1 MPSLLFISLLCIGLY
16 LPGIVTLPPT
26 DRDESRFA
34 QASRQM
40 IETGDYVRIK
50 FQEEPRHKK
59 PVGIHWLQVA
69 SVMAFGSD
77 IINHIWLYR
86 IPSFLGG
93 LLTSLFV
100 FIFGRRL
107 FDRSTALLAAVLTA
121 CSLLLVTEAHLATT
135 DALLLASV
143 VAAQGSLALIYIN
156 PRSVA
161 YAGYLLPAIF
171 WMSLEFAVLLK
182 GPIVPVICFLTIMAL
197 SLADRR
203 FSWLQSLRPLP
214 GFILLTLIICP
225 WSIAIYKA
233 TGGTYFS
240 RAVGEDLLP
249 KLFAGVESHGG
260 MPGYFLLLMP
270 ITFWPGSIYTGLA
283 LFHAWSKRHEPV
295 TRFLLAWLIPTWIL
309 FEIIPTKLPHYILP
323 TYPALALIT
332 ANALY
337 AFQNGQIGWHRF
349 WPRPLAMLLWSLI
362 TLSSAI
368 LIIMLPW
375 IMEQRIDP
383 IGVAVA
389 FLSILMLYPTLKL
402 TYHNQ
407 VIASLGTACLGAL
420 LVIGPT
426 LQWILPGIDAL
437 WLSRGVA
444 DIIQAQTASSELKSV
459 PLMAVGYQEPSI
471 VFMTQT
477 AIKLTSVNE
486 AADLLKD
493 RGVGIAVIDSASD
506 EAFRQATI
514 LRQLSTRLIG
524 EVKGYHYTKGRWTS
538 LRLYTPSSKN

>member
-26 DRDESRFA
+26 DRDEARFA

-40 IETGDYVRIK
+40 VEMDDYVRIK

-59 PVGIHWLQVA
+59 PVGIHWLQAA

-100 FIFGRRL
+100 FIFGQRL
-107 FDRSTALLAAVLTA
+107 FDPSTALLAAVLTA

-143 VAAQGSLALIYIN
+143 VAAQGSLALIYIH
-156 PRSVA
+156 PRSVPDT
-161 YAGYLLPAIF
+161 GYLLPAIF
-171 WMSLEFAVLLK
+171 WMSLGFAVLLK
-182 GPIVPVICFLTIMAL
+182 GPIVPVICILTIMAL

-214 GFILLTLIICP
+214 GLILLTLIICP

>member
-59 PVGIHWLQVA
+59 PVGIHWLQAA

-107 FDRSTALLAAVLTA
+107 FDPSTALLAAVLTA
-121 CSLLLVTEAHLATT
+121 CSLLLVSEAHLATT

-143 VAAQGSLALIYIN
+143 VAAQGSLALIYIH

-161 YAGYLLPAIF
+161 DAGYLLPAIF

>member
-26 DRDESRFA
+26 DRDESRFS

-59 PVGIHWLQVA
+59 PVGIHWLQAA

-107 FDRSTALLAAVLTA
+107 FDPSTALLAAVLTA
-121 CSLLLVTEAHLATT
+121 CSLLLVSEAHLATT

-143 VAAQGSLALIYIN
+143 VAAQGSLALIYIH

-161 YAGYLLPAIF
+161 DAGYLLPAIF
-171 WMSLEFAVLLK
+171 WMSLGFAVLLK
-182 GPIVPVICFLTIMAL
+182 GPIVPVICLLTIMAL

-214 GFILLTLIICP
+214 GLILLTLIICP

-295 TRFLLAWLIPTWIL
+295 TRFCLAWLIPNWIF
-309 FEIIPTKLPHYILP
+309 FEVIPTKLPHYILP

-332 ANALY
+332 ANALF
-337 AFQNGQIGWHRF
+337 AFQNGQISWHRF
-349 WPRPLAMLLWSLI
+349 WPCRLAMLLWSL
-362 TLSSAI
+362 TSVGSAI
-368 LIIMLPW
+368 LVLLLPW
-375 IMEQRIDP
+375 IMEKRIDA

-389 FLSILMLYPTLKL
+389 FLAILMLYPTLRL
-402 TYHNQ
+402 TQRNQ
-407 VIASLGTACLGAL
+407 VIASIGTACLGAL
-420 LVIGPT
+420 LVLGPT
-426 LQWILPGIDAL
+426 LQWVLPGINAL
-437 WLSRGVA
+437 WLSRGA
-444 DIIQAQTASSELKSV
+444 ANIIEAHTISSGFQSV
-459 PLMAVGYQEPSI
+459 PLVAVGYQEPSL

-477 AIKLTSVNE
+477 TIKLTSADA
-486 AADLLKD
+486 AADFLKH
-493 RGVGIAVIDSASD
+493 RGASIAIIDSTSD
-506 EAFRQATI
+506 EAFRQATN
-514 LRQLSTRLIG
+514 LRQLRTQLIG
-524 EVKGYHYTKGRWTS
+524 EVHGYHYTKGRWTS
-538 LRLYTPSSKN
+538 LRLYSTASNN

>member
-1 MPSLLFISLLCIGLY
+1 MDKNSTFSQYIGYLTRSSLRSFLFLSFLCSGLY
-16 LPGIVTLPPT
+16 LPGITSIPPT
-26 DRDESRFA
+26 DRDEARFA

-40 IETGDYVRIK
+40 VEMDDYVRIK

-59 PVGIHWLQVA
+59 PVGIHWLQAA
-69 SVMAFGSD
+69 SVMASGSEV
-77 IINHIWLYR
+77 INHIWLYR
-86 IPSFLGG
+86 MPSFLGG
-93 LLTSLFV
+93 LLTTWFV
-100 FIFGRRL
+100 FIIGRRL
-107 FDRSTALLAAVLTA
+107 FNPATALLAAVLTS

-135 DALLLASV
+135 DAILLASTV
-143 VAAQGSLALIYIN
+143 CVQGSLALIYAHT
-156 PRSVA
+156 RSKTD
-161 YAGYLLPAIF
+161 AGYLLPGIF
-171 WMSLEFAVLLK
+171 WLSLGFAVLIK
-182 GPIVPVICFLTIMAL
+182 GPIVPIICLLTIISL
-197 SLADRR
+197 SLADNHWA
-203 FSWLQSLRPLP
+203 WLLSLRPLP
-214 GFILLTLIICP
+214 GLLLFILIVCP

-233 TGGTYFS
+233 TGGTFFS
-240 RAVGEDLLP
+240 RAFGEDFLP
-249 KLFAGVESHGG
+249 KLLGGVESHGG
-260 MPGYFLLLMP
+260 VPGYFFLLMP
-270 ITFWPGSIYTGLA
+270 ITFWPGSVYTGLA

-323 TYPALALIT
+323 TYPALGLIT

-349 WPRPLAMLLWSLI
+349 WPRPLAMLLWSLM

-426 LQWILPGIDAL
+426 LQWVLPRIDAL
-437 WLSRGVA
+437 WLSR
-444 DIIQAQTASSELKSV
+444 
-459 PLMAVGYQEPSI
+459 
-471 VFMTQT
+471 
-477 AIKLTSVNE
+477 LT
-486 AADLLKD
+486 
-493 RGVGIAVIDSASD
+493 
-506 EAFRQATI
+506 FTH
-514 LRQLSTRLIG
+514 T
-524 EVKGYHYTKGRWTS
+524 
-538 LRLYTPSSKN
+538 